1 MSPFHASPSLAGQQ
15 QTMHRPMTKRFVTL
29 PKPSPDPAARRSTQS
44 KYASGMCHALTCSG
58 SRMLNVRLCR
68 CMAHSLN
75 LAAKHVLEAFAR
87 TPHRVLAK
95 GKHSCTAEP
104 VDDDEEEEEEEIES
118 DEEEDGE
125 SDEEEEMRV
134 MRRRMARLMRAS
146 LSIFNRVIFLARR
159 MLLSHRHVRIS
170 TALVMLFLT
179 AAICRC
185 ASPHKPAHSSPS
197 NASQSTCLSLSFSS
211 GVAHD
216 GRPWTI

>member
-75 LAAKHVLEAFAR
+75 LAAKHVLEAFAL

-104 VDDDEEEEEEEIES
+104 VDDDEEEEEEEEIES

-125 SDEEEEMRV
+125 SEEEEDGEV
-134 MRRRMARLMRAS
+134 DESELVDFQPGDILGKAHAFVTQACPHFDGS
-146 LSIFNRVIFLARR
+146 CHVVSDS
-159 MLLSHRHVRIS
+159 SH
-170 TALVMLFLT
+170 L
-179 AAICRC
+179 
-185 ASPHKPAHSSPS
+185 
-197 NASQSTCLSLSFSS
+197 
-211 GVAHD
+211 
-216 GRPWTI
+216 